1 MKLSLCSDGKQHSLV
16 ESPVMCSRCC
26 TLGDTMA
33 DLRKLPCE
41 HVARALSFE
50 SEGSTCE
57 GDAGKKTKDNAR
69 PKVFESAKAAIR
81 DRISDAED
89 ELKRLELL
97 KIMQQMKAE
106 DDELV
111 RLIALKEK
119 MEKSYNG
126 YLFQTCSDGMCHSLS
141 THVFPWYI

>member
-1 MKLSLCSDGKQHSLV
+1 MKLSMCSDGKPHSLV

-26 TLGDTMA
+26 TLGDTMTE
-33 DLRKLPCE
+33 LRKMPCK

-50 SEGSTCE
+50 SERPTCE
-57 GDAGKKTKDNAR
+57 KDAEEKTRDKAR

-81 DRISDAED
+81 ARISDAEE

-106 DDELV
+106 DEELV

-119 MEKSYNG
+119 MEKGDDS
-126 YLFQTCSDGMCHSLS
+126 YLFQTCFDGMCYSLS
-141 THVFPWYI
+141 THVFP